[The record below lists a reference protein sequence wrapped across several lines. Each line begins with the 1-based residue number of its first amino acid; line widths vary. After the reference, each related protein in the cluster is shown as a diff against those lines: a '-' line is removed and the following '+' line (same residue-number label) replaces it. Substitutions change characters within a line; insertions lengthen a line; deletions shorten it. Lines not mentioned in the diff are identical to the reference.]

1 MKTNDTTN
9 DALEPDRFDP
19 DELFEKD
26 ELVDPDKLLEKAE
39 FFFDSDELFENT
51 PLTEPTESPASD
63 EPDWRVDC
71 SLRPS
76 EGRPSVAA
84 VTRQAAA
91 SARRYALRIEMLSEE
106 VWANGQTI
114 AERQDLL
121 HGRLQQAT
129 RLVGAAADLID
140 ATTIL
145 QTLHHAAHAD
155 PVASE
160 ILLRGRHGDT
170 PTA

>member
-1 MKTNDTTN
+1 MNTNDTTD
-9 DALEPDRFDP
+9 DALEPDRFDS
-19 DELFEKD
+19 D
-26 ELVDPDKLLEKAE
+26 ELVDPDELLEKAE
-39 FFFDSDELFENT
+39 FLFDSDELFENT
-51 PLTEPTESPASD
+51 PLTESTAESPASD
-63 EPDWRVDC
+63 EPGWRVDC
-71 SLRPS
+71 PLSPS

-114 AERQDLL
+114 AERQDVL
-121 HGRLQQAT
+121 HGRLRIAGH
-129 RLVGAAADLID
+129 LVGAAADLID
-140 ATTIL
+140 ATAIL

-155 PVASE
+155 PVAAE
-160 ILLRGRHGDT
+160 VLLHGRHGDT